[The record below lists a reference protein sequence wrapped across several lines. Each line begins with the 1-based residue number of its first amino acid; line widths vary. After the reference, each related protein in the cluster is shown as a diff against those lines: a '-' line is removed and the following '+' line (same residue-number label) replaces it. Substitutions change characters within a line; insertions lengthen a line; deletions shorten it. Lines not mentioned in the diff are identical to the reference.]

1 MTVVSELKTCNNC
14 KNATINNGV
23 QVGCNI
29 NIADRLGFD
38 QIESAYYD
46 LKNICLFKNK
56 EKTDVDINMGYILV
70 SQQNT
75 TFEDIK
81 QCIDKVLNN
90 NPIWIGVYCYS
101 LDIKDACTSYLN
113 SLQLKYN
120 ILLTFSD
127 TSDFDKLDKF
137 IKNYLNGWTHVH
149 IVGQEFKN
157 YSKDLLFQKILI
169 ENYKIGLIVENK
181 DNINNMCYFNMIYKY
196 LKGSKLIQDEDSG
209 DIIDKTFYEKL
220 KEKSANMIYTWS
232 DLT

>member
-1 MTVVSELKTCNNC
+1 MTVISELKTCNNC
-14 KNATINNGV
+14 KHAAINNDI

-38 QIESAYYD
+38 QTESAYYD

-56 EKTDVDINMGYILV
+56 EKEDVDISMGYIFV

-90 NPIWIGVYCYS
+90 NPMWIGVYCYS
-101 LDIKDACTSYLN
+101 VDIKDACTSYLN
-113 SLQLKYN
+113 SLQIKYN
-120 ILLTFSD
+120 ILLAFSD

-149 IVGQEFKN
+149 VVGQEFKES
-157 YSKDLLFQKILI
+157 SKELLFQKILI
-169 ENYKIGLIVENK
+169 ENYKIGLILENK
-181 DNINNMCYFNMIYKY
+181 DSINNMCYFNMIYKF
-196 LKGSKLIQDEDSG
+196 LKGSKLIQDENSG
-209 DIIDKTFYEKL
+209 EIIDKTFYEKL
-220 KEKSANMIYTWS
+220 KEKSENMIYTWS